1 VLTRVAL
8 DEEIREGRFQRGLA
22 LVTAFSGVLA
32 GLEVTY
38 EHYRGSYRQKIMYV
52 PVLVSPVLTAAGLAA
67 FMSARASTTVLR
79 TASIATLATGAVG
92 FILHIRKP
100 GGWRLPVVNYQ
111 GNNSSTDPDPG
122 KQTLPIKWRNSL
134 SSNRLPSRCKWIP
147 GT

>member
-67 FMSARASTTVLR
+67 FMSV
-79 TASIATLATGAVG
+79 SIATLATGAVG

>member
-1 VLTRVAL
+1 MLTRVAL

-67 FMSARASTTVLR
+67 FMSV
-79 TASIATLATGAVG
+79 SIATLATGAVG